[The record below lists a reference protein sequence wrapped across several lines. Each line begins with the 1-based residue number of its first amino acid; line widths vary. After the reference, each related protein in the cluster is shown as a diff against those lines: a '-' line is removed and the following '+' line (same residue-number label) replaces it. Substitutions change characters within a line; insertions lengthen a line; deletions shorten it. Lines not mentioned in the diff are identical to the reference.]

1 MYKLFL
7 TLRYLRKGRIAYLA
21 IAAVMLCV
29 AMVLIVTSVMGGFL
43 DTIMTRSRG
52 MLGDIVVDNTRGADM
67 PLYQVF
73 IDEIR
78 KWPEI
83 AAATPVVYT
92 PGVLHF
98 PGTDM
103 QALVN
108 VVGIRLDEVFGVG
121 YRLAEDHE
129 LRA

>member
-67 PLYQVF
+67 PLYQEF
-73 IDEIR
+73 IG
-78 KWPEI
+78 
-83 AAATPVVYT
+83 AFVSGSGA
-92 PGVLHF
+92 
-98 PGTDM
+98 
-103 QALVN
+103 
-108 VVGIRLDEVFGVG
+108 
-121 YRLAEDHE
+121 
-129 LRA
+129 